1 MNHPIIPPV
10 ISTDDNHEISNVIHH
25 MNRFILDP
33 DKPKKGQKEENHHIE
48 QCVYLKRVKN
58 LELIFLD

>member
-1 MNHPIIPPV
+1 
-10 ISTDDNHEISNVIHH
+10 